1 MKGGPVN
8 PAQRGV
14 AEAPEG
20 WRSRVVLIV
29 LGGFAVAI
37 AGRAFQ
43 LQVVANDRF
52 SARGDSQYVRLQQIR
67 AHRGA
72 IKDRNGEPLALSA
85 PVVSIIANPERLLAE
100 GAAQLPELARLLQQ
114 TPRQLKAHLERQK
127 QAHDALKAGGNPP
140 KGPQKVYL
148 KRRMTPEDAQAIAA
162 LKLPGIDTERDYQ
175 RFYPSGEV
183 AAHVVGFLDF
193 EGEPVSGVE
202 RTRDE
207 LLAGAP
213 GKRRVIR
220 DNKQRIVE
228 DPTELTPATPGS
240 DVQLSLDLRLQYL
253 AYRELKAAVA
263 ENKAKGGLI
272 VLADARSGDILALA
286 SQPGF
291 NPNRSDK
298 RDPEAIRNRA
308 VAMSF
313 EPGSTVKPLLVAQ
326 ALDTGAIGPDFRVD
340 TGNGYLKIGNVQV
353 RDVHPAGDVD
363 LATMLAKSSNVGA
376 VMVGQRLGTEKV
388 WAGYSKFGFGDRI
401 NAGLP
406 FEQRTT
412 LREAARWRPA
422 DTVTASYGYSFT
434 ATALQL
440 VRAYC
445 AIANDGLMPAIS
457 IFRRESA
464 VAPERVVSERT
475 ARLVR
480 SMLEG
485 VTVAGGTG
493 TKAAVPGY
501 RVAGKTGTVKK
512 NGKGGYIK
520 GAYQSAFIG
529 MLPAQDPQVVALVM
543 IDEPGGRDYYGG
555 AVSAPVFG
563 RVMAGAARLMQI
575 KPDVIPEA
583 PLDTPPPATAVPTQ
597 QVVDASGRIAR
608 AQP

>member
-1 MKGGPVN
+1 MKGPVN
-8 PAQRGV
+8 AAQRGV
-14 AEAPEG
+14 SEAPEG
-20 WRSRVVLIV
+20 WRSKAVLVLLGVMATAIV
-29 LGGFAVAI
+29 
-37 AGRAFQ
+37 GRAFQ

-52 SARGDSQYVRLQQIR
+52 SARGDNQYVRMQQIR

-72 IKDRNGEPLALSA
+72 VRDRHGEPLALSA

-100 GAAQLPELARLLQQ
+100 APDRLPELARLLQQ
-114 TPRQLKAHLERQK
+114 TPRQLKAHLDKQK
-127 QAHDALKAGGNPP
+127 RTHDALKAGDNPP

-175 RFYPSGEV
+175 RFYPAGEV

-240 DVQLSLDLRLQYL
+240 DVQLTLDLRLQYL

-272 VLADARSGDILALA
+272 VLVDARNGDILALA

-298 RDPEAIRNRA
+298 RDPEALRNRA

-313 EPGSTVKPLLVAQ
+313 EPGSTVKPLMVAQ
-326 ALDTGAIGPDFRVD
+326 ALDTGVIGPDYRAD
-340 TGNGYLKIGNVQV
+340 TGNGFLKIGNVPV
-353 RDVHPAGDVD
+353 RDVHPAGNVD
-363 LATMLAKSSNVGA
+363 LATLLAKSSNVGA
-376 VMVGQRLGTEKV
+376 VMIGQRLGTEKL
-388 WAGYSKFGFGDRI
+388 WAGYTKFGFGEKVG
-401 NAGLP
+401 AGLP
-406 FEQRTT
+406 FEERTV
-412 LREAARWRPA
+412 LRDFHRWRA
-422 DTVTASYGYSFT
+422 SDTVTASYGYSFT